1 MRRWENFADLGISL
15 TDTDTLKT
23 IEGQTDLL
31 IYTHDLFQK
40 MDI

>member
-23 IEGQTDLL
+23 EGQTDLL